1 MIITCP
7 SCSRKY
13 SVDDVKVGNGKKV
26 RCTVCGTVWFYKP
39 ETIQDLSTPISASG
53 MSSRIHLGDMADN
66 ANASEDSSL
75 LKKIFWIFVNLGVI
89 AGLAFSSFYFRDYI
103 VTYIPQTK
111 LLYEL
116 AGIKCNSIN
125 NGIEIVNTSH
135 VFENGVLVING
146 EIKNLANADV
156 NVSPIIIKIIPD
168 NNSAQ
173 SIVFEHSINQHT
185 IPANASVKFS
195 TPPQRIDFKEFS
207 VQVRFKD

>member
-53 MSSRIHLGDMADN
+53 MSSRIHLGDIAEN
-66 ANASEDSSL
+66 AHSEDNSL
-75 LKKIFWIFVNLGVI
+75 LKKIFWIFINLITI

-103 VTYIPQTK
+103 VTYIPQTR

-116 AGIKCNSIN
+116 AGIKCNLVN
-125 NGIEIVNTSH
+125 NALEIVNTSN

-146 EIKNLANADV
+146 EIKNIKDVDV
-156 NVSPIIIKIIPD
+156 NVSPIVIKIIPE
-168 NNSAQ
+168 NNKGQ
-173 SIVFEHSINQHT
+173 SIVFEHSINKPN
-185 IPANASVKFS
+185 IPANTSIKFS
-195 TPPQRIDFKEFS
+195 TPPQRIDYKEFS
-207 VQVRFKD
+207 VELKFKD